1 VDVERRHVTLNV
13 ALAWVAIVG
22 VAVAIAGGG
31 LGNDE
36 AQYALGGRELLGD
49 APDPYPLFRS
59 IGMCVLLAPG
69 VLLGGGELAIR
80 LPFVAIAV
88 GYAALVWH
96 LARRVSGDR
105 TDGTPGAASV
115 AVAVQVSAW
124 PWLVRTGEAL
134 SDIAAAGLLLLAIT
148 LALDDVARPHARAR
162 AWAGIAAAGAAAFYV
177 RYGSAP
183 IVALVMAGLVVAFP
197 SRRRAALIAAAAI
210 AIAVVPFFVWSE
222 ARTGS
227 VLGVLRTSEVA
238 ANRAYVGDG
247 LWWYV
252 SRWPW
257 SVAGPVMAAVAL
269 VGVATAR
276 DRVRVLL
283 VVVALAQIVLLGL
296 RAHGEARYVFFAT
309 TALTVAGAAWI
320 AARPRVRR
328 ATLAL
333 CVVSAAFGGA
343 FAIARA
349 QRVALQREGLVAA
362 SAAIRADARGARC
375 IVYTGTQPQVAWYTR
390 CRTHLIGGEQA
401 PAEGARGYARVY
413 LLSAQGAP
421 RQPESGVAASSPQLV
436 FEPLVSGHA
445 PDWFVWRAR

>member
-1 VDVERRHVTLNV
+1 MDVEGRHPALNL

-36 AQYALGGRELLGD
+36 AQYALGARDLIGD

-59 IGMCVLLAPG
+59 LGMRVLAAPG

-80 LPFVAIAV
+80 LPFVLVAV
-88 GYAALVWH
+88 GYTALVWR
-96 LARRVSGDR
+96 LAHRVSGGR
-105 TDGTPGAASV
+105 VEAATV
-115 AVAVQVSAW
+115 AVAVQTSAW
-124 PWLVRTGEAL
+124 PFLMRTGEAL
-134 SDIAAAGLLLLAIT
+134 SDIAAAGLLLAMIA
-148 LALDDVARPHARAR
+148 LALDDAARPQPRRR

-183 IVALVMAGLVVAFP
+183 MVALVMAGLLVVFP
-197 SRRRAALIAAAAI
+197 ARRRVALAAAAVI
-210 AIAVVPFFVWSE
+210 AVAVVPFFVWSAAE
-222 ARTGS
+222 TGS
-227 VLGVLRTSEVA
+227 VLGVLRVSEAA

-257 SVAGPVMAAVAL
+257 WVAGPVMAAVAL

-283 VVVALAQIVLLGL
+283 VVVALAQVVILGL

-309 TALTVAGAAWI
+309 TALTVAGAAWV
-320 AARPRVRR
+320 AARPRVRL

-333 CVVSAAFGGA
+333 CAVSAVLGGA
-343 FAIARA
+343 YAVGRSHHMAGRRSA
-349 QRVALQREGLVAA
+349 MVAA
-362 SAAIRADARGARC
+362 CAAVRADARGARC
-375 IVYTGTQPQVAWYTR
+375 IVYTGTQPQVAWYTG
-390 CRTHLIGGEQA
+390 CRTHLIGGGEA
-401 PAEGARGYARVY
+401 PVDGARGYARVY

-421 RQPESGVAASSPQLV
+421 RQPESGLAASSPRLQ
-436 FEPLVSGHA
+436 FKPLVSGHA